1 MRGQV
6 GSLRF
11 EQASLGLVVLSVLVM
26 YGLVLGEHAGRLVDT
41 ARPAAQ
47 VKVHEELHGLIAS
60 SPASSPVVVGGTAS
74 ERASERVLPAAAV
87 SPAGLGSDLD
97 AFAGER
103 IVSAAD
109 LAAIFR
115 RIDYRL
121 SGVGAGARPVPRIV
135 IDRIPADLADMR
147 SAAERKQVFIKM
159 MLPLVLAANERILA
173 DRRRILE
180 IRDRVG
186 GRLAALGP
194 GERAWLE
201 QTSRRYG
208 LERIDFSALLRRVD
222 MIPPSLALA
231 QAAEESGWG
240 TSRFVREGNAL
251 FGQRTFKPG
260 TGLVPRRRDDGARH
274 EVRVFS
280 RLFDSIMSYMV
291 NLNTHE
297 AYREF
302 RLSRERQRNILG
314 RLDGWVLAGAL
325 TRYSERGQAYV
336 RTIRSIIEA
345 NGLRALDQ
353 ARLGEEALILIADPK
368 A

>member
-1 MRGQV
+1 MRGQER
-6 GSLRF
+6 GFGF
-11 EQASLGLVVLSVLVM
+11 ERAALGLIVLGVIAM
-26 YGLVLGEHAGRLVDT
+26 YGLVLGERANDVVDAT
-41 ARPAAQ
+41 PPPVQVAAQ
-47 VKVHEELHGLIAS
+47 
-60 SPASSPVVVGGTAS
+60 
-74 ERASERVLPAAAV
+74 AAGSAV
-87 SPAGLGSDLD
+87 SPAVAPPPPERPSPRAGVLPAD
-97 AFAGER
+97 APAPLAPLAER
-103 IVSAAD
+103 TVSAAD
-109 LAAIFR
+109 LADIFR

-121 SGVGAGARPVPRIV
+121 GDVGADARPVPRIV

-147 SAAERKQVFIKM
+147 SARERKQVFIKM

-173 DRRRILE
+173 DRRE
-180 IRDRVG
+180 IIALRDRSG
-186 GRLAALGP
+186 GRPEALTP

-201 QTSRRYG
+201 SKCRRYG
-208 LERIDFSALLRRVD
+208 LETLDFDALLRRVD

-260 TGLVPRRRDDGARH
+260 TGLVPARREDGQRH

-280 RLFDSIMSYMV
+280 RLLDSIMSYMT
-291 NLNTHE
+291 NLNSHA

-302 RLSRERQRNILG
+302 RLSRERQRSVLG
-314 RLDGWVLAGAL
+314 RLDGWALAGTL
-325 TRYSERGQAYV
+325 TRYSERGEDYV

-345 NGLRALDQ
+345 NGLRALDR
-353 ARLGEEALILIADPK
+353 ARLGKEALVLVADPK